1 MYDTK
6 KPSSKQ
12 LVAIGAVNGA
22 IVGGALAYTHNPY
35 WIPLGLAFAA
45 FITTTYAIVRCRT
58 AKR

>member
-1 MYDTK
+1 MYATK
-6 KPSSKQ
+6 KPDSKY
-12 LVAIGAVNGA
+12 LMAIGAVNGA

-45 FITTTYAIVRCRT
+45 FITTTYALARRWA